1 MKTRLERIM
10 DTTDV
15 HYLDCERLY
24 LDAFPAD
31 ERRSAAEERRLT
43 DSEPHFHPHAILHD
57 GHLCGLANTW
67 HLAGVRYIEHLAI
80 MPSQRA
86 HGIASDVLTILKG
99 QGDPIIL
106 EVEPPETD
114 EARRRVA
121 FYERNGFRMLRVE
134 YELPYEDAAGETENL
149 KMNLMVWGEI
159 DNLSEVIKEI
169 QSV

>member
-43 DSEPHFHPHAILHD
+43 DTEPHFHPHAIIHD

-134 YELPYEDAAGETENL
+134 YEQPYEDAAGETENL